1 MITRYKKSSQRRA
14 IRTRNKVRGS
24 SDRPRLSVFRSNKYI
39 WAQVID
45 DVAGKTMAAA
55 GGKNPAEVGKT
66 VAERALKAKVK
77 KIVFDRGAYRYH
89 GQVKILAEAAREGGM
104 EF

>member
-14 IRTRNKVRGS
+14 VRTRNKVRGS

-45 DVAGKTMAAA
+45 DSMGKTLAAA
-55 GGKNPAEVGKT
+55 GGKKPAEVGKT
-66 VAERALKAKVK
+66 IAERALKAKIK
-77 KIVFDRGAYRYH
+77 RIVFDRGAYRYH

>member
-14 IRTRNKVRGS
+14 VRTRNKVRGS
-24 SDRPRLSVFRSNKYI
+24 SDKPRLSVFRSNKYI

-45 DVAGKTMAAA
+45 DAAGKTMAAA

-66 VAERALKAKVK
+66 VAERALKAKIK